1 MLKSETFWQTCLNP
15 YSTGSNSNTDELTS
29 GKPLC
34 PPSLNPYSTG
44 SNSNTDE
51 LTSGKPLCPPS
62 LNPYS
67 TGSNSNKQME

>member
-44 SNSNTDE
+44 SNSN
-51 LTSGKPLCPPS
+51 
-62 LNPYS
+62 
-67 TGSNSNKQME
+67 KQME